1 MSIYSY
7 PLERHV
13 LAGVIKNPK
22 IFPDID
28 RFVSE
33 KDFYSDVHSTI
44 YSVVRDTLVNG
55 EKIDKILVANK
66 IKNLGISFKDDINIF
81 DYVDNIC
88 FNSVTPKAAYKAAQ
102 ELCKTRIRREILFIQ
117 VVL

>member
-22 IFPDID
+22 IFPDVD
-28 RFVSE
+28 RFISE

-55 EKIDKILVANK
+55 EKIDKILVH
-66 IKNLGISFKDDINIF
+66 LWMH
-81 DYVDNIC
+81 
-88 FNSVTPKAAYKAAQ
+88 T
-102 ELCKTRIRREILFIQ
+102 
-117 VVL
+117 